1 MAQFILGVNIRFI
14 SAMIPVS
21 VFRTDNN
28 FTDRRNFDMGAV
40 DTVFCSVVA
49 IADFRFQNRY
59 AGNQRR
65 AEYAP
70 LNTVSTAAANNNFF
84 ITVSPFC
91 R

>member
-59 AGNQRR
+59 AGNRFLD
-65 AEYAP
+65 AVYNGA
-70 LNTVSTAAANNNFF
+70 NVVITAAINECHLGG
-84 ITVSPFC
+84 V
-91 R
+91 

>member
-49 IADFRFQNRY
+49 IADFRFRTGTPGIS
-59 AGNQRR
+59 AW

-70 LNTVSTAAANNNFF
+70 LNTVSTAAVNNNFF

>member
-1 MAQFILGVNIRFI
+1 MTQFILGVNIRFI

-49 IADFRFQNRY
+49 IADFRFQNLY
-59 AGNQRR
+59 AGNQRLGR
-65 AEYAP
+65 ICSAEYGKHR
-70 LNTVSTAAANNNFF
+70 
-84 ITVSPFC
+84 C
-91 R
+91 RE

>member
-40 DTVFCSVVA
+40 DTVFSVSRTGTPGISA
-49 IADFRFQNRY
+49 W
-59 AGNQRR
+59 

-84 ITVSPFC
+84 ITVSPF
-91 R
+91 RR

>member
-59 AGNQRR
+59 AGNQRLGR
-65 AEYAP
+65 ICSAD
-70 LNTVSTAAANNNFF
+70 VNNNFF